1 MRSSLEMVFEQVG
14 SFTMF
19 WYARYLEATTMYKIE
34 SIKPLYVA
42 QRCAHIQLLKAEQN
56 LKENLRCVAD

>member
-19 WYARYLEATTMYKIE
+19 WYARYLEVTTMYKIE

-42 QRCAHIQLLKAEQN
+42 QQCAHVRLLEDEQ
-56 LKENLRCVAD
+56 KISKKI